1 MKMSAFL
8 LGCLAM
14 IAVGCGKTA
23 DKAGDTGGAAAA
35 PPACDAVVA
44 KMLSFQPGS
53 GEPEKKLL
61 TAACPSM
68 PPALKSCVVAA
79 KTKAEY
85 DQCGKQGAGQKLV
98 KLSR

>member
-1 MKMSAFL
+1 MKLSVMFAGVFAL
-8 LGCLAM
+8 V
-14 IAVGCGKTA
+14 AVACSKDA
-23 DKAGDTGGAAAA
+23 DKAGSGAATAA
-35 PPACDAVVA
+35 AEPACDVVVA

-68 PPALKSCVVAA
+68 PGPMKSCIAAA

-85 DQCGKQGAGQKLV
+85 DGCSKQGGNQKLV
-98 KLSR
+98 K